1 MILNAKDIRE
11 NRQRWLSKGY
21 ELPQYDRDD
30 MIQKSRKDP
39 VWIHFGAGNIFR
51 AFQCNALQK
60 VLNAGEYDRGV
71 IAAGGR
77 DSSIIDRMYRLHD
90 DLSVLVTLHA
100 SGQIDKTVIGSVS
113 ESVTM
118 DFHNEEDHRRLT
130 EIFEADS
137 LQMASFTV
145 TEKGY
150 ATKDPEGN
158 ILPDIAEDFTA
169 GPSDPKSYMGRFV
182 SLLYVRYLSGC
193 KKIAV
198 VSMDNCHH
206 NGDLLKA
213 AVLAF
218 AENWEKNG
226 KVEKK
231 GDLSFSGYISDKKLV
246 SFPCSMIDKIT
257 PRPDKQIE
265 DLLEKDG
272 IEDIAPV
279 ITPRK
284 TYVAPYVNAEVAEYL
299 VIEDDFPN
307 GRPPLEKGGVIFTD
321 RETVNRCERMKVAT
335 CLNPLHTSLAV
346 FGCVLGYK
354 KMSDAIADPDLKKLV
369 EGVGYKEGLPVVTNP
384 GILDPKK
391 FIDTVVNERIPNPF
405 LPDTPQ
411 RIATD
416 TSQKLPVRFGGT
428 IQEYMKTEMGAQD
441 LVYIP
446 LVFAGWLRYL
456 MGVDDEGNAF
466 ERSSDPLLPE
476 VTPFVADFK
485 LGEKVTAEEADK
497 KLHDLLANETIFGAD
512 LYQAGLSGKV
522 VADFVEMIAGKGA
535 VRAALHNIVG

>member
-1 MILNAKDIRE
+1 MRLNAKDIRE
-11 NRQRWLSKGY
+11 NRQEWLAKGY
-21 ELPQYDRDD
+21 ELPEYDRDR
-30 MIQKSRKDP
+30 MIGISRKNP

-51 AFQCNALQK
+51 AFQCNALQR

-100 SGQIDKTVIGSVS
+100 SGQIDRTVIGSVS

-118 DFHNEEDHRRLT
+118 DFHNEEDYRRLK

-158 ILPDIAEDFTA
+158 ILPDIAEDFA
-169 GPSDPKSYMGRFV
+169 EGPSDPKNYMGKFV

-226 KVEKK
+226 KAPKK
-231 GDLSFSGYISDKKLV
+231 GDLSFSEYIGDGKLV
-246 SFPCSMIDKIT
+246 SFPYSMIDKIT

-265 DLLEKDG
+265 EMLEKDG

-335 CLNPLHTSLAV
+335 CL
-346 FGCVLGYK
+346 
-354 KMSDAIADPDLKKLV
+354 
-369 EGVGYKEGLPVVTNP
+369 
-384 GILDPKK
+384 
-391 FIDTVVNERIPNPF
+391 
-405 LPDTPQ
+405 
-411 RIATD
+411 
-416 TSQKLPVRFGGT
+416 KLPPTLQTSGLVR
-428 IQEYMKTEMGAQD
+428 
-441 LVYIP
+441 
-446 LVFAGWLRYL
+446 
-456 MGVDDEGNAF
+456 
-466 ERSSDPLLPE
+466 RSPWRRLTGSFTTFLQMRPFSVLTSIRLASPARSLP
-476 VTPFVADFK
+476 T
-485 LGEKVTAEEADK
+485 LW
-497 KLHDLLANETIFGAD
+497 
-512 LYQAGLSGKV
+512 
-522 VADFVEMIAGKGA
+522 
-535 VRAALHNIVG
+535 R